1 MRTRNNW
8 WNWVFSDPCVADF
21 KILQEIGS
29 SVIKCKFLDFLFR
42 VQRFGNQGLSI
53 TAAMWSIVVGEVF
66 QSSIE
71 SYIVTLIVTGNR
83 CQSLPKDLNSWTH
96 LQYLRGHKLTWVEA
110 TWPTLGEVLVF
121 IAARCVYQLPVKSFK
136 YIAALHFWA
145 VPSQHVATSHQPKGQ
160 GQCKLH
166 PYKEQPGSTGQLCSH
181 CCRRCGTTWCP

>member
-1 MRTRNNW
+1 MQ
-8 WNWVFSDPCVADF
+8 V
-21 KILQEIGS
+21 
-29 SVIKCKFLDFLFR
+29 LDFLFR

-166 PYKEQPGSTGQLCSH
+166 PYKETTRQYWANFAVTVADDVEPLDARNLAVFIFDLVYTKNYRLTVHSH
-181 CCRRCGTTWCP
+181 SSWQ